1 MAKAHFLVTES
12 DDAALPP
19 RTWPLA
25 LRTALAGNQGFGLAT
40 VRAHPADRRAY
51 VCAVSAS
58 TGAAFA
64 RTIDGDDVAALLP
77 PRARAAYARAPGN
90 KGLDR
95 DTGLCIVAA
104 LKFADGAFSL
114 ERCP

>member
-1 MAKAHFLVTES
+1 MLG
-12 DDAALPP
+12 PP
-19 RTWPLA
+19 RVPEPPEVVG
-25 LRTALAGNQGFGLAT
+25 RVRRVVRGL
-40 VRAHPADRRAY
+40 RAHPADRRAY

-77 PRARAAYARAPGN
+77 PRARAAYARARGN